1 MCDPVHG
8 ADDLERTLD
17 RLDDLADD
25 DDFDALEAELRA
37 ARRRHPESLELM
49 EWEVVTAADAGRA
62 ADALQLCDAIIAKA
76 PRRFWPRRERVGILI
91 DLWRFADALDAL
103 DELVPAARAREPE
116 ERAALYADRALCL
129 DRLGRTD
136 EADAEFTRAER
147 IDPEAHFV
155 PLRLTHDAFENL
167 VRDALDGI
175 PDEFAPYLTQVVVTV
190 EPFPEPP
197 AEDAFQ
203 LGLYVGL
210 PRSERGAGDGEHLDR
225 IVVYQRSHELECP
238 DEESLT
244 EEVRR
249 TVVHEIAHHFGIAH
263 EAMGEFE

>member
-1 MCDPVHG
+1 VDVV
-8 ADDLERTLD
+8 DDLERTLD

-25 DDFDALEAELRA
+25 DDFDALAAELRA

-49 EWEVVTAADAGRA
+49 EWEVVLAADAGHA
-62 ADALQLCDAIIAKA
+62 AEALTLCETVIAKA

-91 DLWRFADALDAL
+91 DLWRFADALAAL

-116 ERAALYADRALCL
+116 ERAALHADRALCL
-129 DRLGRTD
+129 DRLGRPA
-136 EADAEFTRAER
+136 EADDEFARAER
-147 IDPEAHFV
+147 LDPETHFV
-155 PLRLTHDAFENL
+155 PLRLEPEAFEEL
-167 VRDALDGI
+167 VQDALDGI
-175 PDEFAPYLTQVVVTV
+175 PEEFAPYLAQVVVTV
-190 EPFPEPP
+190 APFPEPP

-210 PRSERGAGDGEHLDR
+210 PRSERGATDDDHLDR
-225 IVVYQRSHELECP
+225 VVVYQRSHELECP

-249 TVVHEIAHHFGIAH
+249 TVIHEIAHHFGIAH